1 MSLVTTD
8 AAGLCSAGRSTW
20 RMAMRRVDN
29 ELRRPPVVLGLAM
42 AVAAAVFALATPR
55 ALPMLGGLAA
65 TIAIGAAG
73 PWLTLLG
80 LRGRL
85 GFAAERCRV
94 GDRVSCQAL
103 VTRFGRAT
111 VAPRVDWP
119 ADGGREVA
127 AGVVVPARRGLFPR
141 SGREPALVS
150 DWPFGVTT
158 ARRRLDVPRRLVVR
172 PLTTSVRFPAGL
184 TAARRPGRDSSTA
197 VVGTAGDVI
206 GVRDY
211 RPGDPARS
219 IHWPQTARRGELVVC
234 ERPGGAAARVRILL
248 VGDAA
253 ASVAGPADEARL
265 DAAVAVTSSL
275 LESWSARGAD
285 LELAWANP
293 DGIPAVFRPR
303 NRQGLDEAL
312 DAVACLEDVGPWPE
326 YHGTPGDR
334 TLSGPKLARRVD
346 LEIQLAVGRWL
357 GHAQPP
363 APTSTHQI
371 LVAFESAAI
380 PGAIMLPASAAAAAV
395 LDRAFAEIGH
405 DPDIR

>member
-8 AAGLCSAGRSTW
+8 AASLCDAGRSSW
-20 RMAMRRVDN
+20 RVAVRCIDGQ
-29 ELRRPPVVLGLAM
+29 LRRPPVVLGLAA
-42 AVAAAVFALATPR
+42 AVALAVFVLATPR

-73 PWLTLLG
+73 PWLSLLG

-94 GDRVSCQAL
+94 GDPVACQAV

-119 ADGGREVA
+119 ADGCHEVA

-141 SGREPALVS
+141 PGREPALVS

-184 TAARRPGRDSSTA
+184 TAARRPGRDSSIA

-206 GVRDY
+206 GVRDH

-248 VGDAA
+248 VGAAA
-253 ASVAGPADEARL
+253 ASAVTPADEARL
-265 DAAVAVTSSL
+265 DAAVTIASSL
-275 LESWSARGAD
+275 LDSWAARGAD
-285 LELAWANP
+285 LELAWAGP
-293 DGIPAVFRPR
+293 DGTPTVFCPR
-303 NRQGLDEAL
+303 TRQGLDEAL
-312 DAVACLEDVGPWPE
+312 DAVACLEEVGPWAE
-326 YHGTPGDR
+326 HHGAPGDR
-334 TLSGPKLARRVD
+334 TLSGPKPARRVD
-346 LEIQLAVGRWL
+346 LEIQLAVGRCL
-357 GHAQPP
+357 GHAEPP
-363 APTSTHQI
+363 APTSPHQI
-371 LVAFESAAI
+371 IVAFESAAI
-380 PGAIMLPASAAAAAV
+380 PGAIMIPASAAGAAV

-405 DPDIR
+405 DPDVR